1 MSNANKKPRKPY
13 VRREDV
19 DFSRA
24 YELAR
29 LGMTNQQIADC
40 LGVCEERLYKE
51 KRENT
56 EIAELIKRGRAEGIA
71 QAVKMLDQHIEDG
84 DKTCLI
90 FKLKC
95 KAGWNEQQHI
105 LEKIARDIAELK
117 GEPVE

>member
-1 MSNANKKPRKPY
+1 MTEKKPRKPY
-13 VRREDV
+13 VKREDV
-19 DFSRA
+19 DFGRA

-29 LGMTNQQIADC
+29 LGMNNQQIADC
-40 LGVCEERLYKE
+40 LGVSEGMFYHVKAD
-51 KRENT
+51 NV

-95 KAGWNEQQHI
+95 KAGWNEQAHI

-117 GEPVE
+117 GENVDG